1 MKYIWYFLYKYVAY
15 NMLVPLLVWCNFD
28 LFKCCCFMFLLWSI
42 KLMFL
47 FVHISFRWLFTI
59 WVLYWCL
66 SFLVMILEIKRSQ
79 VVDFADMARSTID
92 LTISPASL
100 SDTMSLV
107 LSWKIIW
114 YGLSRII
121 ALTPYLCTVRWPY
134 VDIAVSSLTTNYIS
148 IYVSQ

>member
-121 ALTPYLCTVRWPY
+121 GLKPYLCTVRWPY